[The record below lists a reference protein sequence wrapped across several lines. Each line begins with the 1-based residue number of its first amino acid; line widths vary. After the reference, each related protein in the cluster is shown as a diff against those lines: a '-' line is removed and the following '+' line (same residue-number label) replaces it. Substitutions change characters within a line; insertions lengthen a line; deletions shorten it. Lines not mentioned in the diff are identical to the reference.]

1 MALSIDSNQIKLQ
14 IMEMQKQNQ
23 TLKTAVVV
31 LSLLLVGSVFYIFKN
46 SSETQKLVTL
56 VQTTKSEK
64 DKLLQDFEGLKAT
77 YDAAIAEKT
86 SMSSELVA
94 ERDKVIGLIANLKK
108 SKGDVASV
116 DRYKSKYFELENKMK
131 DLIAENDNLKAQNG
145 TLVAQRDSIQTITIE
160 AKKTNETLVAQNDDL
175 SKTVVKAQ
183 KLTVSNLKTVAV
195 KQRSSGKQVDT
206 EKARKADILKVSFT
220 IAENAVATPGDKV
233 YNVQVIDS
241 NNNVLGE
248 KKIEN
253 YGEKTLTYS
262 FAKTVNYDNK
272 NIEITE
278 DLPVKDLESGTYFV
292 NVFDNGELVS
302 KTSFALR

>member
-1 MALSIDSNQIKLQ
+1 M
-14 IMEMQKQNQ
+14 
-23 TLKTAVVV
+23 
-31 LSLLLVGSVFYIFKN
+31 
-46 SSETQKLVTL
+46 VTL

-64 DKLLQDFEGLKAT
+64 DKLLQNFEGLKAT

-86 SMSSELVA
+86 SMSSELMA
-94 ERDKVIGLIANLKK
+94 ERDKVIGLIADLKK

-116 DRYKSKYFELENKMK
+116 DRYKSKYFALESKMK

-145 TLVAQRDSIQTITIE
+145 TLVAQRDSIQTITVE
-160 AKKTNETLVAQNDDL
+160 AKKANETLIVQNDNL

-183 KLTVSNLKTVAV
+183 KLTVSNLKTIAV

-253 YGEKTLTYS
+253 YGENTLTYS

-272 NIEITE
+272 NVEITE
-278 DLPVKDLESGTYFV
+278 DLPVKNLESGTYFV
-292 NVFDNGELVS
+292 NVFDKGELVS

>member
-1 MALSIDSNQIKLQ
+1 
-14 IMEMQKQNQ
+14 MEMQKQNQ

-46 SSETQKLVTL
+46 SSDTQRMVTL

-86 SMSSELVA
+86 SMSSELVT
-94 ERDKVIGLIANLKK
+94 ERDKVIGLIADLKK

-116 DRYKSKYFELENKMK
+116 DRYKSRFFALESKMK

-145 TLVAQRDSIQTITIE
+145 TLVAQRDSIQTVTVE
-160 AKKTNETLVAQNDDL
+160 AKKTNETLLAQNDDL

-183 KLTVSNLKTVAV
+183 KLTVSNLKTIAV
-195 KQRSSGKQVDT
+195 KQRSSGKQIDT
-206 EKARKADILKVSFT
+206 EKASKADVLKVSFT

-253 YGEKTLTYS
+253 YGQNILTYS

-272 NIEITE
+272 NVEITE
-278 DLPVKDLESGTYFV
+278 DLPVKDLEKGTYFV
-292 NVFDNGELVS
+292 NVFDKGELVS

>member
-31 LSLLLVGSVFYIFKN
+31 LSLLLVGSVFYIFKS
-46 SSETQKLVTL
+46 SSETQKMVTL

-145 TLVAQRDSIQTITIE
+145 TLVAQRDSIQIITIE

-183 KLTVSNLKTVAV
+183 KLTVSNLKTIAV

-262 FAKTVNYDNK
+262 FAKTVNYDIK
-272 NIEITE
+272 I
-278 DLPVKDLESGTYFV
+278 LK
-292 NVFDNGELVS
+292 
-302 KTSFALR
+302 LRKICPLKI

>member
-160 AKKTNETLVAQNDDL
+160 AKKTNETLIAQNDDL

>member
-31 LSLLLVGSVFYIFKN
+31 LSLLLVGSVFYIFKS
-46 SSETQKLVTL
+46 SSETQKMVTL

-262 FAKTVNYDNK
+262 FAKTVNYDIK
-272 NIEITE
+272 I
-278 DLPVKDLESGTYFV
+278 LK
-292 NVFDNGELVS
+292 
-302 KTSFALR
+302 LRKICPLKI